1 MFVHISNV
9 FYVYVRTTWH
19 LQKKEEIGHSIGNS
33 TERKGKDK
41 IYVRVRFNICQT
53 CRTSTFLL
61 KIRNLCESKSFC
73 VTILHENMI
82 LRRNGVFCSNLV
94 SLGGCVKYW
103 YPNCSVRPKPNIRPK
118 FSARS
123 AEIFGRKFRP
133 TCRIFGQ
140 VKKCG
145 K

>member
-1 MFVHISNV
+1 MHTRRFCLSLKRHFRDKVLYFVFLTIVLFEIHKGTYIECILL
-9 FYVYVRTTWH
+9 VRTTSH

-82 LRRNGVFCSNLV
+82 LRRNGVFALI
-94 SLGGCVKYW
+94 LYKL
-103 YPNCSVRPKPNIRPK
+103 RRL
-118 FSARS
+118 
-123 AEIFGRKFRP
+123 RKILIPQLQCPDFH
-133 TCRIFGQ
+133 
-140 VKKCG
+140 
-145 K
+145 